1 MENLYLLA
9 IVLILSTVFG
19 LWHKKSRGEIKAKG
33 RKLEISSNEVGEKLG
48 LRLTLLQF
56 SSAFCSPCR
65 TTKILL
71 KNLTQDIPDVK
82 HIEVDAESHLELARK
97 LNILSTPTTIV
108 LDSDGR
114 EVGRAA
120 GVPKREQVLNLLEIF
135 EI

>member
-1 MENLYLLA
+1 VDNLYLLA
-9 IVLILSTVFG
+9 GVLILSSVFG

-33 RKLEISSNEVGEKLG
+33 RKLEISSKEVGEKLG
-48 LRLTLLQF
+48 SRLTLLQF

-71 KNLTQDIPDVK
+71 KTLTQDIPDVK
-82 HIEVDAESHLELARK
+82 HIEIDAESHLELARK

>member
-1 MENLYLLA
+1 MQNLLLLA
-9 IVLILSTVFG
+9 AVLSLSSIFG
-19 LWHKKSRGEIKAKG
+19 VWYRRTRGEIKSG
-33 RKLEISSNEVGEKLG
+33 RRKLEISAKEVGEKLG
-48 LRLTLLQF
+48 TRLTLLQF

-71 KNLTQDIPDVK
+71 QQLTKDLPDVK
-82 HIEVDAESHLELARK
+82 HIDIDAESKIELARS

-114 EVGRAA
+114 EVGRAV
-120 GVPKREQVLNLLEIF
+120 GIPKRDQVLNLLEVF

>member
-1 MENLYLLA
+1 MQDFFLLA
-9 IVLILSTVFG
+9 AVLGVSSIFG
-19 LWHKKSRGEIKAKG
+19 VWYRRTRGEIKSG
-33 RKLEISSNEVGEKLG
+33 RRKLEISSKEVGEKLG
-48 LRLTLLQF
+48 TRLTLLQF

-71 KNLTQDIPDVK
+71 QQLTKDLPDVK
-82 HIEVDAESHLELARK
+82 HIDIDAESKIELARS

-114 EVGRAA
+114 EVGRAV
-120 GVPKREQVLNLLEIF
+120 GIPKRDQVLNLLEIF

>member
-1 MENLYLLA
+1 MQDIFLLVA
-9 IVLILSTVFG
+9 VLGVSSIFG
-19 LWHKKSRGEIKAKG
+19 VWYRRTRGEIKSG
-33 RKLEISSNEVGEKLG
+33 RRKLEISSKEVGEKLG
-48 LRLTLLQF
+48 TRLTLLQF

-71 KNLTQDIPDVK
+71 QQLTKDLPDVK
-82 HIEVDAESHLELARK
+82 HIDIDAESKIELARS

-114 EVGRAA
+114 EVGRAV
-120 GVPKREQVLNLLEIF
+120 GIPKRDQVLNLLEIF